1 MTYINLWIWA
11 YGPDIAE
18 TPPGPPKNRGNFGK
32 NREKIGKK
40 RGKKKELFLG
50 FLEIAQLS

>member
-18 TPPGPPKNRGNFGK
+18 TPPGPPKIGEISG
-32 NREKIGKK
+32 KIGKK
-40 RGKKKELFLG
+40 SEKKGEKKRNF
-50 FLEIAQLS
+50 FWDF